1 FLKSLA
7 RGQLVMLYMA
17 FNAVMS
23 STCLFQDVFALGLLY
38 NSFTV
43 YNAVFCVLLEV
54 SSKKSSTLKLRTHHY
69 VDQDQFVITGQSKVT
84 TNWYHPTIGQ
94 QPQEPTSA
102 VLQVSISLNKVELS
116 VGESKFFT
124 CTDSQ
129 TKPEGPPPPTPAP
142 APAPVVLHSLDLFS
156 LDSHDPGPP
165 PLRPPHFSNR
175 RLIPRG
181 IFFLYCP
188 SPVIGDAVNMN
199 WYSPQGERIIS
210 NQRLVIHTEGVRS
223 RLTIYNAI
231 IEDAGIYRCQV
242 SDSKGQTQEA
252 TVVLEIYQKLTF
264 REVKTPQEFRQ
275 GEDAEVVCDVISSP
289 VPAVSWFYKNR
300 EITPERYNRLQ
311 VLSNNNLQILKVAKE
326 DEGVYRC
333 EARVEAR
340 GEIDFRDIVVVVN
353 VPPLLF
359 IPQETFNATA
369 DYQESVMFTCIAS
382 GSPDPEL
389 TWHRKGRQIETS
401 EQYVLNTLEGGKST
415 LTVRNIRQGD
425 GGPYTCRATNKAGS
439 KESELLLKVFVQPHI
454 THLRNVTAVEGS
466 AAMISCTAEGE
477 PLPEIFWRRATDGQT
492 FSDGDKTAG
501 SGLGL
506 GSTAMASHAHAAV
519 LFQSQDGR
527 VEVRGRHGKS
537 MLTITGVRL
546 SDWGRFN
553 CEALSR
559 IGGHQKSMFLDI
571 EYAPKFQINHTIF
584 YSWEGNPVNLSCD
597 VMSNPPAT
605 MLWRRDRFTISND
618 GNSNTRIHTA
628 EGKSVLEVT
637 PMSDRD
643 FGRYNCTARNNIGAR
658 YQEFI
663 LAQAAVPSNP
673 YSVRFASVSQRVVT
687 VTFMKPDSHGGVPIG
702 HYIVN
707 YKDQSSQEWKTVKSL
722 GVQTMVLL
730 TNLEPNT
737 TYEVRVAA
745 VNGKGQGEYSHMEAF
760 QTLPIREPSPPTV
773 HGQRGMGK
781 AYRLGLVKQD
791 DGGMPIVEYIVKYK
805 TDKEEQW
812 MTKLVPG
819 MNDFTIL
826 QPLQWNTRYNVEI
839 TARNVKG
846 LSEPTFFQF
855 LMPQKPDITV
865 LQHLGGQSEVFQAS
879 EVVKTLTS
887 LPGQGGGVAGPGQ
900 VLQDVNSKV
909 PETVYSLHCGSINP
923 NRFSIS
929 DDGVFVFMA
938 ADSLFSGLG
947 LGAVVGLG
955 LAGLLL
961 LLAMV
966 DVGCFFARQW
976 GLLMCISRKLCGKK
990 TATGGKGK
998 EPEEGKAAYLGN
1010 GSKEPIV
1017 EMRTEEERLSNP
1029 EDGSPVHEPNETTPL
1044 TEPEKLPLKEE
1055 NGKETL
1061 KPDLIEIK
1069 VHSDN
1074 SLHTKQDDSKA

>member
-1 FLKSLA
+1 MLLK
-7 RGQLVMLYMA
+7 
-17 FNAVMS
+17 AVY
-23 STCLFQDVFALGLLY
+23 VLGLLVCG
-38 NSFTV
+38 S
-43 YNAVFCVLLEV
+43 
-54 SSKKSSTLKLRTHHY
+54 R
-69 VDQDQFVITGQSKVT
+69 
-84 TNWYHPTIGQ
+84 
-94 QPQEPTSA
+94 A

-124 CTDSQ
+124 CT
-129 TKPEGPPPPTPAP
+129 
-142 APAPVVLHSLDLFS
+142 
-156 LDSHDPGPP
+156 
-165 PLRPPHFSNR
+165 
-175 RLIPRG
+175 
-181 IFFLYCP
+181 
-188 SPVIGDAVNMN
+188 VIGDAVNMN

-492 FSDGDKTAG
+492 FSDGDK
-501 SGLGL
+501 
-506 GSTAMASHAHAAV
+506 
-519 LFQSQDGR
+519 SQDGR

-855 LMPQKPDITV
+855 LMPQKPDIT
-865 LQHLGGQSEVFQAS
+865 
-879 EVVKTLTS
+879 
-887 LPGQGGGVAGPGQ
+887 
-900 VLQDVNSKV
+900 
-909 PETVYSLHCGSINP
+909 
-923 NRFSIS
+923 
-929 DDGVFVFMA
+929 
-938 ADSLFSGLG
+938 DSLFSGLG

>member
-1 FLKSLA
+1 MAGGGVGGS
-7 RGQLVMLYMA
+7 RGWA
-17 FNAVMS
+17 
-23 STCLFQDVFALGLLY
+23 C
-38 NSFTV
+38 
-43 YNAVFCVLLEV
+43 
-54 SSKKSSTLKLRTHHY
+54 
-69 VDQDQFVITGQSKVT
+69 
-84 TNWYHPTIGQ
+84 W
-94 QPQEPTSA
+94 
-102 VLQVSISLNKVELS
+102 
-116 VGESKFFT
+116 
-124 CTDSQ
+124 
-129 TKPEGPPPPTPAP
+129 EG
-142 APAPVVLHSLDLFS
+142 
-156 LDSHDPGPP
+156 G
-165 PLRPPHFSNR
+165 
-175 RLIPRG
+175 
-181 IFFLYCP
+181 Y
-188 SPVIGDAVNMN
+188 AVNMN

-492 FSDGDKTAG
+492 FSDGDK
-501 SGLGL
+501 
-506 GSTAMASHAHAAV
+506 
-519 LFQSQDGR
+519 SQDGR

-855 LMPQKPDITV
+855 LMPQKPDIT
-865 LQHLGGQSEVFQAS
+865 
-879 EVVKTLTS
+879 
-887 LPGQGGGVAGPGQ
+887 
-900 VLQDVNSKV
+900 
-909 PETVYSLHCGSINP
+909 
-923 NRFSIS
+923 
-929 DDGVFVFMA
+929 
-938 ADSLFSGLG
+938 DSLFSGLG